1 MHWIHT
7 APLLG
12 LAVQATGDDPHTD
25 EPVQVGALSRHGRA
39 AHTPPDMPLAVD
51 LNSQPAQTEI
61 TRSWPWPLRRAG
73 RDQGQSL
80 PKVLQRTTQFLLE
93 AAQHG
98 QTVVCVDGH
107 RTLELLER
115 SCQRHGLAPV
125 RLLARRRGWGLRLV
139 DPLLLDLWWD
149 RPRRRGR
156 SFVGACSHHGV
167 QTPQEHMVQQE
178 AASAVELLKAVLDL
192 AQDAHGTLTR
202 LGSGRWEGPRWM
214 ELRMCRDADDLH
226 RLSQRW
232 RFARQRL
239 EELEPGR
246 ARG

>member
-51 LNSQPAQTEI
+51 LNSQPTQTEI

-107 RTLELLER
+107 RTLELAFGGETSTAR
-115 SCQRHGLAPV
+115 VLATV
-125 RLLARRRGWGLRLV
+125 GSLGEGVEVSTGTIETLAGTRVGRMRLTL
-139 DPLLLDLWWD
+139 P
-149 RPRRRGR
+149 
-156 SFVGACSHHGV
+156 S
-167 QTPQEHMVQQE
+167 
-178 AASAVELLKAVLDL
+178 AAVA
-192 AQDAHGTLTR
+192 DA
-202 LGSGRWEGPRWM
+202 M
-214 ELRMCRDADDLH
+214 
-226 RLSQRW
+226 
-232 RFARQRL
+232 QRL
-239 EELEPGR
+239 RAAGVHVEEVAP
-246 ARG
+246 